1 MANMVGSV
9 EQIER
14 DLAALEKAVMAIAQ
28 DFRQTYTDYLTVLEQ
43 TMRQQ
48 LTLAAYR
55 LCTQGY
61 PERFLEL
68 SFQQR
73 QRLQQSIQQLGK
85 QAHDQLLVPLIVT
98 APLKNFENAT
108 EGDTRYPS
116 EPFGEEFL
124 TSKTVS
130 RSQVDQIDQP
140 DSNLEDPD
148 LEEDPDPEED
158 LLDEMEAS
166 LDFDQ
171 PMSPEL
177 LEHWQQSLEQNTAHV
192 LQTISHAANRLLQ
205 QADILPQQIPD
216 PTLEVVAKSG
226 IVAETAGMPN
236 LLSLLV
242 ESEEHESKV
251 RHIVAIRLRLAEIEF
266 GDSVLTQGRSKIRS
280 LSARLHQLEREYRKK
295 QRERSIAEAE
305 AAWRSS
311 WYEA

>member
-1 MANMVGSV
+1 MVDMVGSV

-14 DLAALEKAVMAIAQ
+14 DLTALEKAAMAIAQ
-28 DFRQTYTDYLTVLEQ
+28 DFRQTYTDYLMTLEQ
-43 TMRQQ
+43 TVRQQ

-61 PERFLEL
+61 PERFLKL

-85 QAHDQLLVPLIVT
+85 QTHDQLMVPLIVT

-108 EGDTRYPS
+108 EGATRYPS
-116 EPFGEEFL
+116 EPDSVL
-124 TSKTVS
+124 T
-130 RSQVDQIDQP
+130 
-140 DSNLEDPD
+140 LDPEAD
-148 LEEDPDPEED
+148 PDPDPEAD
-158 LLDEMEAS
+158 LLGETEAS

-171 PMSPEL
+171 LMSPEL

-205 QADILPQQIPD
+205 QADILPQQIPE
-216 PTLEVVAKSG
+216 PTLEVVAQSG

>member
-1 MANMVGSV
+1 MVGSI

-28 DFRQTYTDYLTVLEQ
+28 DFRQTYTDYLTTLEQ

-61 PERFLEL
+61 PERFLKL

-85 QAHDQLLVPLIVT
+85 QSHDQLMVPLIVT
-98 APLKNFENAT
+98 APLENLEDAT
-108 EGDTRYPS
+108 EDTNRHPS
-116 EPFGEEFL
+116 EPKPGSTLEPSSKEFL
-124 TSKTVS
+124 KSKTVS
-130 RSQVDQIDQP
+130 GNPIDLLN
-140 DSNLEDPD
+140 SKLED
-148 LEEDPDPEED
+148 LEEDSDPEED
-158 LLDEMEAS
+158 LLDETEAS

-192 LQTISHAANRLLQ
+192 LRTISHAANRLLQ
-205 QADILPQQIPD
+205 QADILPQQIPE

-280 LSARLHQLEREYRKK
+280 LSARLNQLEREYRKK
-295 QRERSIAEAE
+295 QRERSIAAAE